1 MRYYLKTNEDD
12 SGILEVKMFGKAAKN
27 SRQGIAYSVWKCL
40 SEILKG
46 QNKCVWVS
54 SRTGLAEEVVTEGEV
69 WVVQSTMSAKL
80 LFVACVEFEG
90 LRHIW
95 GKTASWR
102 KNANPIQN
110 EEKTNNLA

>member
-27 SRQGIAYSVWKCL
+27 SRQGIAYSVWKYL

-46 QNKCVWVS
+46 QNKCVWVN
-54 SRTGLAEEVVTEGEV
+54 SRTGLAEQVVTEGG
-69 WVVQSTMSAKL
+69 VVQSTMSAKL

-90 LRHIW
+90 HKTHLREN
-95 GKTASWR
+95 GVSEK
-102 KNANPIQN
+102 KNANSIQN
-110 EEKTNNLA
+110 E